1 MDGASE
7 RELSDL
13 AARGN
18 TDALAALFE
27 RFGPAVRAALAAE
40 IPSRYQALV
49 SVDDIMQETYTD
61 AFLGFSQFT
70 PRGPGSF
77 AAWLTTVAR
86 RNLLDVL
93 RMLEADKRG
102 GRRRIHD
109 QSAEESLLALHDH
122 LASTRSTP
130 SRHASRK
137 EAVAFLRCAIGQL
150 PPKYRTVVEMY
161 DLEGKPVTEVA
172 AALGRSPGAVFMLRS
187 RAHRMLA
194 ANLGTASRFLSDSG

>member
-1 MDGASE
+1 MGVSE
-7 RELSDL
+7 EELSDL
-13 AARGN
+13 ALGGDA
-18 TDALAALFE
+18 DALAELFE

-40 IPSRYQALV
+40 IPHRWQ
-49 SVDDIMQETYTD
+49 SVISADDVMQETYTD
-61 AFLGFSQFT
+61 AFLGLSQFT

-86 RNLLDVL
+86 RNLLDAL

-102 GRRRIHD
+102 GRRRI
-109 QSAEESLLALHDH
+109 QGQGAEESLLALHDR

-130 SRHASRK
+130 SRHASQK
-137 EAVAFLRCAIGQL
+137 EAVAFLRSAIEQL

-194 ANLGTASRFLSDSG
+194 ANLGAASKFLSDSG